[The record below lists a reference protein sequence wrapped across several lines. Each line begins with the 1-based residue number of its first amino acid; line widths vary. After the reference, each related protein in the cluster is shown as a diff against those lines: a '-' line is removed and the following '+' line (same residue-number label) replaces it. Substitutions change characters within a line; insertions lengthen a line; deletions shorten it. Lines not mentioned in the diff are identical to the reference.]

1 MRHMNKLIFAHLNTN
16 SLRNKF
22 EYLVY
27 QVYQITGNIDIL
39 MISQTKRDSF
49 WVG

>member
-16 SLRNKF
+16 SLGNKF
-22 EYLVY
+22 EHL
-27 QVYQITGNIDIL
+27 VYQITGNIDIL
-39 MISQTKRDSF
+39 MISQTKLDNSF

>member
-16 SLRNKF
+16 FLRNKF
-22 EYLVY
+22 EYL
-27 QVYQITGNIDIL
+27 VYQITGNIDIL